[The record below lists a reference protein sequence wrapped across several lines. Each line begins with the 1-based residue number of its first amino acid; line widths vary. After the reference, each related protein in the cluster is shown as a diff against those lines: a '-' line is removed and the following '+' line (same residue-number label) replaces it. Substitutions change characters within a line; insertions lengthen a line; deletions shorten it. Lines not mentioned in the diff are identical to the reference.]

1 MLFFSY
7 STQAFHFH
15 QNEVRITIRDQGRE
29 GEYIS
34 EEVVVVVAEKGK
46 TLTTPHV
53 CIRHNPDDELGG

>member
-1 MLFFSY
+1 M
-7 STQAFHFH
+7 
-15 QNEVRITIRDQGRE
+15 RITIRDQGRE